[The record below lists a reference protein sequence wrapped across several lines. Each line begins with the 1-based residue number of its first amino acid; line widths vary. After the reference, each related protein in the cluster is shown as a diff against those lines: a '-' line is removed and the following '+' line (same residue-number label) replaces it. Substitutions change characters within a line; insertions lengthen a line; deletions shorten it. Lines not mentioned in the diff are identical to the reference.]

1 MRRPPKNSNK
11 SVLPQFSFPLICPP
25 ILTRLQISEAFEV
38 LNDKQKRA
46 VYDQLGEEGLKGGGL
61 PPGAGAGANPFA
73 GFTGFPGGGGGS
85 TFSFTTGMPGGRG
98 GYSPSDPMKVFESFF
113 SSSGMGGFG
122 GLGGMRGASMFDEN
136 DDIMGGGS
144 PFSAF
149 GAMPGQMPGGMGGG
163 GPRRHQ
169 TQPPPKTNTP
179 SETVRPLK
187 LSLEELYAGTTKRMK
202 VSRRNFDGTTEEKV
216 LEIMVQPGWKE
227 GTKVRFSRAG
237 NEAADGSSPDLV
249 FVVEGKPHERFA
261 REGDDL
267 IAKIEISLVD
277 ALTNE
282 IGAKRQ
288 LEHLDGR
295 KLQVS
300 VPPGVV
306 KPGQETRVVGE
317 GMPIRKK
324 GASGK
329 GDLVVRW
336 DVTFPAR
343 LTAGQKEGVRK
354 VLG

>member
-1 MRRPPKNSNK
+1 
-11 SVLPQFSFPLICPP
+11 
-25 ILTRLQISEAFEV
+25 
-38 LNDKQKRA
+38 
-46 VYDQLGEEGLKGGGL
+46 
-61 PPGAGAGANPFA
+61 
-73 GFTGFPGGGGGS
+73 
-85 TFSFTTGMPGGRG
+85 MPGGRG
-98 GYSPSDPMKVFESFF
+98 GFSPSDPMKVFETFLSA
-113 SSSGMGGFG
+113 G
-122 GLGGMRGASMFDEN
+122 GLGGLGGMGMRGASMFDEN
-136 DDIMGGGS
+136 DDMMGGGS

-149 GAMPGQMPGGMGGG
+149 GGMPGQMPGGMGGG

-169 TQPPPKTNTP
+169 TQPSQSAPRSNAP

-216 LEIMVQPGWKE
+216 LEIVVQPGWKE
-227 GTKVRFSRAG
+227 GTK
-237 NEAADGSSPDLV
+237 AADGSSPDLV
-249 FVVEGKPHERFA
+249 FVVEDKPHERFA

-267 IAKIEISLVD
+267 IAKIEIPLVE

-282 IGAKRQ
+282 SGAKKQ
-288 LEHLDGR
+288 LELLDGR

-306 KPGQETRVVGE
+306 KPGQETRVAGE
-317 GMPIRKK
+317 GLPIRRK

-343 LTAGQKEGVRK
+343 LTAGQREGVRR
-354 VLG
+354 VLGQ